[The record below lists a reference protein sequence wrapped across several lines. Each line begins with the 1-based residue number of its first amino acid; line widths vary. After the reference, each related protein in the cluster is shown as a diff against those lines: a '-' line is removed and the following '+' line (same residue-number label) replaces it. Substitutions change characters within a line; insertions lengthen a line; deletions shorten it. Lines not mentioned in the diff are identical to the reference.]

1 MTDLRELMHQTVEHE
16 HADMVRLAAR
26 ARRQGTTLRRR
37 RRLAVVG
44 SSLAVL
50 AVLGAGVAAVGVLLP
65 GAGDG
70 GGTTAFADQGS
81 ATDPVI
87 VPAPLGPVAATDVAS
102 NAPDGP
108 ASRDDI
114 ETDLG
119 LEAGEALEAAVRSVA
134 PGGTISEVS
143 GDLIDGRASSLWV
156 GAGLR
161 FAPADGSPAGLVAVY
176 FRDLAGSAHTAEH
189 FTQCHD
195 DLEDCQVTTLPDDTT
210 GAHPRR
216 RSGPRGWPLGDPGRR
231 AAGRRLCGVGDLLR
245 PTRRRRGRDRP
256 GRLRAIDADQVA
268 DVAAQLT
275 PVT

>member
-1 MTDLRELMHQTVEHE
+1 M
-16 HADMVRLAAR
+16 
-26 ARRQGTTLRRR
+26 
-37 RRLAVVG
+37 
-44 SSLAVL
+44 
-50 AVLGAGVAAVGVLLP
+50 
-65 GAGDG
+65 
-70 GGTTAFADQGS
+70 
-81 ATDPVI
+81 
-87 VPAPLGPVAATDVAS
+87 AATDVAS

-161 FAPADGSPAGLVAVY
+161 LAPADGSPAGLVAVY

-195 DLEDCQVTTLPDDTT
+195 DLEDCQVTTLPDATKVRTHTVVQDLEGGRWETLVAERLVGGCVVSVT
-210 GAHPRR
+210 
-216 RSGPRGWPLGDPGRR
+216 SYGPRADDEVGTVLGDSV
-231 AAGRRLCGVGDLLR
+231 LS
-245 PTRRRRGRDRP
+245 T
-256 GRLRAIDADQVA
+256 DQVA